1 MIKVKRLY
9 LRNMNIKWKLTLWA
23 AVLMLLLFLSYNLLQ
38 FTVIQ
43 NWVNNHEKEIIRNN
57 MDEVV
62 AYLQDFEP
70 GSDLT
75 DSGDY
80 LKILNERYQLIRIV
94 DGNDSPILTISDK
107 VPEHWVQPK
116 YVASEELLEISP
128 GGDTL
133 LIYRQ
138 PLEISG
144 FHGSVE
150 IVRNL
155 ENFESLINLI
165 TTLFIITGFVAIIL
179 SLIGGRLIS
188 FQLLNPI
195 NSMIRTMRRIREN
208 GLKERVQIS
217 DQQDEMT
224 ELSLMFNELMDSL
237 EQSFRQQQQ
246 FIEDASHEL
255 KTPLSI
261 IHGHLSMIKRWGK
274 DDPEVLNRSIQL
286 SLNETN
292 RLIQM
297 VSELL
302 ILTRANHSAA
312 IAEYSPE
319 NIRVK
324 QVIGEIIENFKFVNP
339 EFRMLT
345 RLEISDDCVLPVQ
358 KNHFQQMMII
368 ILDNAMKYTREQKEI
383 RVSAAVEAGLLA
395 ISVMDYG
402 MGIPEDE
409 LYLVTNRFYRVD
421 KARSRK
427 HGGNGLGLAIAKRL
441 MEGYAGELQIESVYG
456 EWTRV
461 TLRFPRSNEPPAGS
475 GKEV

>member
-1 MIKVKRLY
+1 
-9 LRNMNIKWKLTLWA
+9 MNIKWKLTLWA

-38 FTVIQ
+38 YTVIQ

-57 MDEVV
+57 MHEVV
-62 AYLQDFEP
+62 AYLQGFEP
-70 GSDLT
+70 GSRIT

-94 DGNDSPILTISDK
+94 DAKDAAILTISDK

-116 YVASEELLEISP
+116 YVTSEELLEISP

-144 FHGSVE
+144 FTGSVE

-165 TTLFIITGFVAIIL
+165 TTLFIITGLVAIIL

-195 NSMIRTMRRIREN
+195 NSIIRTMKRIREN
-208 GLKERVQIS
+208 GLKERVQITN
-217 DQQDEMT
+217 QQDEMT

-292 RLIQM
+292 RLIRM

-312 IAEYSPE
+312 VADYAPE

-324 QVIGEIIENFKFVNP
+324 QVIEEIIENFQTVNA

-345 RLEISDDCVLPVQ
+345 RLDISDDCILHVQ
-358 KNHFQQMMII
+358 KSHFQQVIII
-368 ILDNAMKYTREQKEI
+368 ILDNAIKYSRDRKEI
-383 RVSAAVEAGLLA
+383 RISAAVEAGKLV
-395 ISVMDYG
+395 IEVKDFG

-409 LYLVTNRFYRVD
+409 LHLVTNRFYRVD

-427 HGGNGLGLAIAKRL
+427 HGGNGLGLAIATRL
-441 MEGYAGELQIESVYG
+441 MDSYTGELGIDSVYG

-461 TLRFPRSNEPPAGS
+461 TLKFPLKHEQAAGG
-475 GKEV
+475 GKEESP

>member
-1 MIKVKRLY
+1 MKKVNRLS

-70 GSDLT
+70 GRDLT

-94 DGNDSPILTISDK
+94 DGNDVPILTISDK
-107 VPEHWVQPK
+107 VPEHWVQPE
-116 YVASEELLEISP
+116 YVTSEELLEISP

-144 FHGSVE
+144 FSGSVE

-165 TTLFIITGFVAIIL
+165 TTLFIITGLVAIIL

-195 NSMIRTMRRIREN
+195 NSMIRTMKRIREN

-368 ILDNAMKYTREQKEI
+368 ILDNAMKYTRDQKEI
-383 RVSAAVEAGLLA
+383 RVTASAESGRLT

-441 MEGYAGELQIESVYG
+441 MEGYDGELQIESMYG

-461 TLRFPRSNEPPAGS
+461 TLRFPRSNEPAAGS

>member
-144 FHGSVE
+144 FSGSVE

-246 FIEDASHEL
+246 FIEDASH
-255 KTPLSI
+255 
-261 IHGHLSMIKRWGK
+261 
-274 DDPEVLNRSIQL
+274 
-286 SLNETN
+286 
-292 RLIQM
+292 
-297 VSELL
+297 
-302 ILTRANHSAA
+302 
-312 IAEYSPE
+312 
-319 NIRVK
+319 
-324 QVIGEIIENFKFVNP
+324 
-339 EFRMLT
+339 
-345 RLEISDDCVLPVQ
+345 
-358 KNHFQQMMII
+358 
-368 ILDNAMKYTREQKEI
+368 
-383 RVSAAVEAGLLA
+383 
-395 ISVMDYG
+395 
-402 MGIPEDE
+402 
-409 LYLVTNRFYRVD
+409 
-421 KARSRK
+421 
-427 HGGNGLGLAIAKRL
+427 
-441 MEGYAGELQIESVYG
+441 
-456 EWTRV
+456 
-461 TLRFPRSNEPPAGS
+461 
-475 GKEV
+475 

>member
-1 MIKVKRLY
+1 MIKVKRLSP
-9 LRNMNIKWKLTLWA
+9 RNMNIKWKLTLWA

-144 FHGSVE
+144 FSGSVE

-312 IAEYSPE
+312 IAEYAPE

-368 ILDNAMKYTREQKEI
+368 ILDNAMKYTRDQKEI
-383 RVSAAVEAGLLA
+383 RVSAAMETGLLA

-441 MEGYAGELQIESVYG
+441 MEGYAGELQIDSVYG
-456 EWTRV
+456 EWTKV
-461 TLRFPRSNEPPAGS
+461 TLRFPYKNEPAAGS

>member
-1 MIKVKRLY
+1 
-9 LRNMNIKWKLTLWA
+9 MNIKWKLTLWA

-144 FHGSVE
+144 FSGSVE

-312 IAEYSPE
+312 IAEYAPE

-368 ILDNAMKYTREQKEI
+368 ILDNAMKYTRDQKEI
-383 RVSAAVEAGLLA
+383 RVSAAMETGLLA

-441 MEGYAGELQIESVYG
+441 MEGYAGELQIDSVYG
-456 EWTRV
+456 EWTKV
-461 TLRFPRSNEPPAGS
+461 TLRFPYKNEPAAGS

>member
-144 FHGSVE
+144 FSGSVE

-312 IAEYSPE
+312 IAEYAPE

-368 ILDNAMKYTREQKEI
+368 ILDNAMKYTRDQKEI
-383 RVSAAVEAGLLA
+383 RVSAAMETGLLA

-441 MEGYAGELQIESVYG
+441 MEGYAGELQIDSVYG
-456 EWTRV
+456 EWTKV
-461 TLRFPRSNEPPAGS
+461 TLRFPYKNEPAAGS

>member
-1 MIKVKRLY
+1 
-9 LRNMNIKWKLTLWA
+9 
-23 AVLMLLLFLSYNLLQ
+23 
-38 FTVIQ
+38 
-43 NWVNNHEKEIIRNN
+43 
-57 MDEVV
+57 
-62 AYLQDFEP
+62 
-70 GSDLT
+70 
-75 DSGDY
+75 
-80 LKILNERYQLIRIV
+80 
-94 DGNDSPILTISDK
+94 
-107 VPEHWVQPK
+107 
-116 YVASEELLEISP
+116 
-128 GGDTL
+128 
-133 LIYRQ
+133 
-138 PLEISG
+138 
-144 FHGSVE
+144 
-150 IVRNL
+150 
-155 ENFESLINLI
+155 
-165 TTLFIITGFVAIIL
+165 
-179 SLIGGRLIS
+179 
-188 FQLLNPI
+188 
-195 NSMIRTMRRIREN
+195 
-208 GLKERVQIS
+208 
-217 DQQDEMT
+217 
-224 ELSLMFNELMDSL
+224 
-237 EQSFRQQQQ
+237 
-246 FIEDASHEL
+246 
-255 KTPLSI
+255 
-261 IHGHLSMIKRWGK
+261 MIKRWGK

-312 IAEYSPE
+312 IAEYAPE

-368 ILDNAMKYTREQKEI
+368 ILDNAMKYTRDQKEI
-383 RVSAAVEAGLLA
+383 RVSAAMETGTLA

-441 MEGYAGELQIESVYG
+441 MEGYAGELQIDSVYG
-456 EWTRV
+456 EWTKV
-461 TLRFPRSNEPPAGS
+461 TLRFPYKNEPAAGS